1 MCQCTYETSSTLLLS
16 TSSGLPCPL
25 SPPALH
31 TLLVRTPGKRWK
43 FFREMRNIP
52 HTDARAGAS
61 PALVTLISIQPKLSA
76 TPVYLIVVGIS
87 LSLRIF
93 VVKEQLYANRFVADR
108 NQRIR

>member
-1 MCQCTYETSSTLLLS
+1 MCQCTYETSSALPLS
-16 TSSGLPCPL
+16 ASSGLPCPL

-31 TLLVRTPGKRWK
+31 TLFVRTPPKKGGN
-43 FFREMRNIP
+43 FFAKCGIFLTLMP
-52 HTDARAGAS
+52 GWGQ
-61 PALVTLISIQPKLSA
+61 ALVTLISIQPKLSA